1 MKEITRISLASLPY
15 NIEVKAKKDLEHY
28 LEAIQ
33 KSLKADD
40 EAMKEIEAR
49 IAELLSNEGVRGE
62 KVVTYANFE
71 AVKKHLGEPS
81 AFASDDEEATDGGA
95 QTARS
100 EKQLMRDVRGGMVGG
115 VCAGLAAYFHID
127 TVWVRLGML
136 LLVPF
141 TAGFAFLLYIVLW
154 IVMPPARS
162 AAERLQMRGE
172 AVTPAA
178 IRDESNRLIEPAGRN
193 TILNIARIFGGITSL
208 FGAVGAFLA
217 TIAQTMYFKTM
228 YDDYT
233 NLHMAPPW
241 PIIIGMI
248 VGGVLTTL
256 FFALLS
262 YVLLKE
268 KYTKRHAIILAVL
281 GLGIAATFIGGY
293 TLVDLHPA
301 ATLQNNATATKALDA
316 SSLARAKRLKV
327 NSELPI
333 TVNYNVD
340 PTRREATLWY
350 NPNAA
355 TDALKV
361 SLVTDDAGVLA
372 INVPQVG
379 SSCLPDVSACHAQY
393 TVTILGPELESVESP
408 GLSMIRYNVDKQSAL
423 KVSAK
428 SNGQIELNSTG
439 KIDMLEA
446 ELANE
451 GRLYATKASI
461 QTAKLVVDDN
471 LSNADFAIV
480 KNLAITLPEACAQTN
495 GQGAVTLIYSDN
507 LTVNGKAFDTEKSY
521 PCGKVT
527 VTNSR

>member
-81 AFASDDEEATDGGA
+81 VFASDDEEMTDGGA
-95 QTARS
+95 QTATS
-100 EKQLMRDVRGGMVGG
+100 EKQLMRDARGGMVGG
-115 VCAGLAAYFHID
+115 VCAGLAAYFRLD

-136 LLVPF
+136 LLIPL
-141 TAGFAFLLYIVLW
+141 TAGFAFLLYAVLW
-154 IVMPPARS
+154 IVMPPART

-178 IRDESNRLIEPAGRN
+178 IRDESSRLAEPVRRN
-193 TILNIARIFGGITSL
+193 VILTILRTAGGICAL
-208 FGAVGAFLA
+208 FLA
-217 TIAQTMYFKTM
+217 LGALIATVAQIPYLKGL

-233 NLHMAPPW
+233 NLHANVPW
-241 PIIIGMI
+241 QIILGIAL
-248 VGGVLTTL
+248 GGLVTTL
-256 FFALLS
+256 FLGLLG

-268 KYTKRHAIILAVL
+268 KYTKRYSITLITLGLAVGTIL
-281 GLGIAATFIGGY
+281 VAGY
-293 TLVDLHPA
+293 GFMHSDSNLHPQVNV
-301 ATLQNNATATKALDA
+301 TNTKVLDTTPLA
-316 SSLARAKRLKV
+316 SAKSLKV
-327 NSELPI
+327 DSELPI

-350 NPNAA
+350 NANAA
-355 TDALKV
+355 KTTPKV
-361 SLVTDDAGVLA
+361 SLTTNENGVLSVN
-372 INVPQVG
+372 IPQANT
-379 SSCLPDVSACHAQY
+379 SCLPDVTACYAQY
-393 TVTILGPELESVESP
+393 TVTIVGPALESVDSP
-408 GLSMIRYNVDKQSAL
+408 GLSFVRYNVDNQAML
-423 KVSAK
+423 KVSVR
-428 SNGQIELNSTG
+428 STG
-439 KIDMLEA
+439 RLELHSTGTIDNLEA
-446 ELANE
+446 TLGNE
-451 GRLYATKASI
+451 GQLNAAEASI
-461 QTAKLVVDDN
+461 KSAKLTVEDN

-480 KNLAITLPEACAQTN
+480 KNLAITLPEACAKTN